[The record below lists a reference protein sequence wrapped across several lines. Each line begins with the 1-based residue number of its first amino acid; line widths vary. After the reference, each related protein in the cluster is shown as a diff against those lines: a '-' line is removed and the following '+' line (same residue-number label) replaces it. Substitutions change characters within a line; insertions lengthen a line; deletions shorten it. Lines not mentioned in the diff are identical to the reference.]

1 MNAIAGT
8 RTASEGSSKRKQSE
22 RPVILVATDGSET
35 AHAAYTAA
43 ELIAA
48 QTRVRVHVL
57 SVVEAFP
64 AVAQIPGTTVPAP
77 ALDVEEATRDSL
89 RADMVE
95 QLLTR
100 GRLGRWSTEIL
111 VGKPAT
117 VIADAAKEREA
128 DLVIIGAGKHGL
140 VDRLI
145 GEETASN
152 LAKIVQRPVLIASPS
167 LARLPQRLV
176 IALDLERSDRAD
188 LLNLLELLGSP
199 ENVTVLHV
207 KPRSESFG
215 IDWVE
220 FDDDYRAD
228 LAAAYGELATSLETL
243 PGIQQDLAIGHGDA
257 AREITRF
264 AESASADLIVLGV
277 KRRTPFSAAGSGI
290 AMKVA
295 RSANCSV
302 LLIPR
307 RG

>member
-1 MNAIAGT
+1 MNAIANTPGA
-8 RTASEGSSKRKQSE
+8 RAGSPKSERSQ

-35 AHAAYTAA
+35 SRAAYTAA
-43 ELIAA
+43 ELIASRMRA
-48 QTRVRVHVL
+48 LVHVL
-57 SVVEAFP
+57 SVVESFP
-64 AVAQIPGTTVPAP
+64 AVAQIPGATVPAP
-77 ALDVEEATRDSL
+77 DVEEATKDAL

-117 VIADAAKEREA
+117 VIAESAKEREA

-152 LAKIVQRPVLIASPS
+152 LAKILQRPVLIASPS
-167 LARLPQRLV
+167 LARLPERIV
-176 IALDLERSDRAD
+176 IALDLDRSDRAE
-188 LLNLLELLGSP
+188 LLSMLELLGSP
-199 ENVTVLHV
+199 ENVSVLHV

-228 LAAAYGELATSLETL
+228 LAAAYGELATSLESL
-243 PGIQQDLAIGHGDA
+243 PGIRPDLAIEHGDA
-257 AREITRF
+257 AREIIRF
-264 AESASADLIVLGV
+264 AHSGDVDMIVLGV
-277 KRRTPFSAAGSGI
+277 KRRTPFSAPGAGI

-295 RSANCSV
+295 RSAHCSV
-302 LLIPR
+302 MLIPR
-307 RG
+307 RA

>member
-1 MNAIAGT
+1 MNAIASA
-8 RTASEGSSKRKQSE
+8 RSAREGSSKREPSQ

-35 AHAAYTAA
+35 SRAAYTAA

-48 QTRVRVHVL
+48 RTPALVHVL
-57 SVVEAFP
+57 SVVEPFP
-64 AVAQIPGTTVPAP
+64 AVAQIPGATVPAS
-77 ALDVEEATRDSL
+77 DVEEATKDAL

-117 VIADAAKEREA
+117 VIAEAAKEREA
-128 DLVIIGAGKHGL
+128 DLIIIGSGKHGL
-140 VDRLI
+140 VDRLT

-152 LAKIVQRPVLIASPS
+152 LARVVKLPLLIASPS
-167 LARLPQRLV
+167 LTRLPERLV
-176 IALDLERSDRAD
+176 IALDLELSDRSG
-188 LLNLLELLGSP
+188 LLSMLELLGAP
-199 ENVTVLHV
+199 EKVSVLHV
-207 KPRSESFG
+207 QPRSESFG
-215 IDWVE
+215 IDWTE

-228 LAAAYGELATSLETL
+228 LAGAYGELATALETL
-243 PGIQQDLAIGHGDA
+243 PGIQPDLAIEHGDA

-264 AESASADLIVLGV
+264 AESGNVDMIVLGV
-277 KRRTPFSAAGSGI
+277 KRRTPFSALGAGT

-295 RSANCSV
+295 RSAHCSV

-307 RG
+307 QG